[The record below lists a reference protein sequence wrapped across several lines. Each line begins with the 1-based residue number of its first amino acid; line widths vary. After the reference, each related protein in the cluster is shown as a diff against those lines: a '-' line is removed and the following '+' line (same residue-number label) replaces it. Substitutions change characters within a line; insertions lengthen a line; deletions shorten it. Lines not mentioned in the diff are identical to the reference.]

1 MPTTNLRNL
10 LYRAAL
16 PLAPS
21 PRRQMTHK
29 AQGQAIDLKA
39 YERILRK
46 HHVLGASLLL
56 TIGDEFAAVHTSI
69 SQPAH
74 HADRDTLFRVAS
86 ITKMAT
92 ALVTLKLAE
101 EEAFSLDDHIA
112 PLLPDA
118 DNEPALHGITIRQ
131 ILCHTSGLR
140 DTAAYEQSLQNGG
153 TFHEVLRS
161 EGVRSSST
169 AMSYCNFGFGLLGCL
184 MESVT
189 GQSLET
195 VFQQKLFQP
204 LGMDATLDASSTLD
218 ERRIMPISRV
228 LPYRKGQDVT
238 ITSLGRRS
246 IAQPDPTHHFGH
258 TAGAMYTNCAS
269 LSNLLLIIAGDG
281 AYKDKQY
288 FSPALIRQMKTQ
300 HSYTGAASAPDRRYG
315 LGLVILDRP
324 DISPRKLYGHQ
335 GFAYGC
341 VDGAFFEECTGRQV
355 IFLNGGCS
363 EARDGRLGLSN
374 KALLQW
380 ALQKEIPSWK

>member
-1 MPTTNLRNL
+1 MPTSNLRNL

-21 PRRQMTHK
+21 PRWQMTHE
-29 AQGQAIDLKA
+29 AYGEPIDIKA
-39 YERILRK
+39 YERLLRQ

-56 TIGDEFAAVHTSI
+56 TTGDEFAAVHTSI
-69 SQPAH
+69 STPAH
-74 HADRDTLFRVAS
+74 HADHDTLFRVAS

-101 EEAFSLDDHIA
+101 EEAFSLDDPIA

-118 DNEPALHGITIRQ
+118 DNEPALRGITIRQ

-140 DTAAYEQSLQNGG
+140 DTPAYEQSLRNEQ
-153 TFHEVLRS
+153 TFHDVLRS
-161 EGVRSSST
+161 DGVRASDN

-189 GQSLET
+189 GKSLEAI
-195 VFQQKLFQP
+195 FQEILFQP
-204 LGMDATLDASSTLD
+204 LGMEATLDASTLN
-218 ERRIMPISRV
+218 ENRIMPISRV

-238 ITSLGRRS
+238 ITKLGRKS
-246 IAQPDPTHHFGH
+246 IAQPEPTRHFGH

-269 LSNLLLIIAGDG
+269 LSNLLLIIANDG
-281 AYKDKQY
+281 AYKGEQY

-300 HSYTGAASAPDRRYG
+300 HSFTGASAAPDRRYG

-341 VDGAFFEECTGRQV
+341 VDGAFIEEGTDRQV

-363 EARDGRLGLSN
+363 EAREGRLGLSN

-380 ALQKEIPSWK
+380 ALQKEFPTWK

>member
-1 MPTTNLRNL
+1 MPTTNFRNL

-16 PLAPS
+16 PLSPS
-21 PRRQMTHK
+21 PRGQMSHITHGHPIDIK
-29 AQGQAIDLKA
+29 AFQH
-39 YERILRK
+39 ILCK
-46 HHVLGASLLL
+46 HHVLGSSLLL
-56 TIGDEFAAVHTSI
+56 CQGDDFAAVHTSI
-69 SQPAH
+69 SHPAH
-74 HADRDTLFRVAS
+74 HADSDTLFRVAS

-101 EEAFSLDDHIA
+101 EGAFALDDPIA

-118 DNEPALHGITIRQ
+118 AGESALQGITIRQ
-131 ILCHTSGLR
+131 LLCHSSGLR
-140 DTAAYEQSLQNGG
+140 DVPAYEQALRNGD
-153 TFHEVLRS
+153 TFHTVLRS
-161 EGVRSSST
+161 EGVRVDNN

-204 LGMDATLDASSTLD
+204 LGIEATLDASTL
-218 ERRIMPISRV
+218 EESRIMPIARV
-228 LPYRKGQDVT
+228 LPYRQGQDIT
-238 ITSLGRRS
+238 ITSLGRKS
-246 IAQPDPTHHFGH
+246 IAQPDPARHFGH

-269 LSNLLLIIAGDG
+269 LSNLILIIANNGT
-281 AYKDKQY
+281 YKGKQY
-288 FSPALIRQMKTQ
+288 FSPDLIRQMKTQ
-300 HSYTGAASAPDRRYG
+300 HGYTGAAAAPDRRYG

-341 VDGAFFEECTGRQV
+341 VDGAFIEEETGRQV

-363 EARDGRLGLSN
+363 EAREGRLGLSN

-380 ALQKEIPSWK
+380 ALQKELPAWK

>member
-1 MPTTNLRNL
+1 MPTTNFRNL

-16 PLAPS
+16 PLSPS
-21 PRRQMTHK
+21 PRSQMSHITH
-29 AQGQAIDLKA
+29 GHPIDMKA
-39 YERILRK
+39 YQRILCK
-46 HHVLGASLLL
+46 HHVLGSSLLL
-56 TIGDEFAAVHTSI
+56 CQGDDFAAVHTSI
-69 SQPAH
+69 SHPAH
-74 HADRDTLFRVAS
+74 HADSDTLFRVAS

-101 EEAFSLDDHIA
+101 EGAFALDDPIA

-118 DNEPALHGITIRQ
+118 ADEPALRGVTIRQ
-131 ILCHTSGLR
+131 LLCHTSGLR
-140 DTAAYEQSLQNGG
+140 DVPAYEQALRNGD
-153 TFHEVLRS
+153 TFHTVLRS
-161 EGVRSSST
+161 EGVRVDNN
-169 AMSYCNFGFGLLGCL
+169 AMTYCNLGFGLLGCL
-184 MESVT
+184 MESIT

-204 LGMDATLDASSTLD
+204 LGMEATLDASTLD
-218 ERRIMPISRV
+218 ESRIMPIARV
-228 LPYRKGQDVT
+228 LPYRQGRDIT

-246 IAQPDPTHHFGH
+246 IAQPDPARHFGH

-269 LSNLLLIIAGDG
+269 LSNLLLIIANDG
-281 AYKDKQY
+281 AYKGKQY
-288 FSPALIRQMKTQ
+288 FSTDLIRQMKTQ
-300 HSYTGAASAPDRRYG
+300 HSYTGAAAAPDRRYG

-341 VDGAFFEECTGRQV
+341 VDGAFIEEETGRQV

-363 EARDGRLGLSN
+363 EAREGRLGLSN

-380 ALQKEIPSWK
+380 ALQKELPAWK

>member
-1 MPTTNLRNL
+1 MPTTNFRNL

-16 PLAPS
+16 PLSPS
-21 PRRQMTHK
+21 PRGQMSHITHGHPIDIK
-29 AQGQAIDLKA
+29 AFQ
-39 YERILRK
+39 RILCK
-46 HHVLGASLLL
+46 HHVLGSSLLL
-56 TIGDEFAAVHTSI
+56 CQGDDFATVHTSI
-69 SQPAH
+69 RLPAH
-74 HADRDTLFRVAS
+74 SANSDTLFRVAS

-101 EEAFSLDDHIA
+101 EGAFALDDPVA

-118 DNEPALHGITIRQ
+118 ADEPSLRGVTIRQ
-131 ILCHTSGLR
+131 LLCHTSGLR
-140 DTAAYEQSLQNGG
+140 DIPAYEQALRNGD
-153 TFHEVLRS
+153 TFHTVLRS
-161 EGVRSSST
+161 EGVRVDNN
-169 AMSYCNFGFGLLGCL
+169 AMIYCNFGFGLLGCL

-204 LGMDATLDASSTLD
+204 LGMEATLDASTL
-218 ERRIMPISRV
+218 EESRIMPIARV
-228 LPYRKGQDVT
+228 LPYRKGRDIT

-246 IAQPDPTHHFGH
+246 IAQPDPTRHFGH

-269 LSNLLLIIAGDG
+269 LSNLLLIIANNGT
-281 AYKDKQY
+281 YKGKQY
-288 FSPALIRQMKTQ
+288 FSTDLIRQMKTQ
-300 HSYTGAASAPDRRYG
+300 HSYTGAAASPDRRYG

-341 VDGAFFEECTGRQV
+341 VDGAFIEEETGRQV

-363 EARDGRLGLSN
+363 EAREGRLGLSN

-380 ALQKEIPSWK
+380 ALQKELPAWK

>member
-10 LYRAAL
+10 IYRAAL

-21 PRRQMTHK
+21 PRGQMTHDVH
-29 AQGQAIDLKA
+29 GHAIDLQA

-56 TIGDEFAAVHTSI
+56 TDIDTDASVHTSI
-69 SQPAH
+69 STPAH
-74 HADRDTLFRVAS
+74 HADGHTLFRVAS

-92 ALVTLKLAE
+92 ALVALKLSE
-101 EEAFSLDDHIA
+101 EGAYALDDPIA

-118 DNEPALHGITIRQ
+118 ASEPTLQGVTIRQ
-131 ILCHTSGLR
+131 LLSHTSGLR
-140 DTAAYEQSLQNGG
+140 DIPTYEQALRDGQ
-153 TFHEVLRS
+153 TFHQVLRAD
-161 EGVRSSST
+161 GIRSNSNV
-169 AMSYCNFGFGLLGCL
+169 MSYCNFGFGLLGCM
-184 MESVT
+184 MEHVT

-195 VFQQKLFQP
+195 VFRNKLFQP
-204 LGMDATLDASSTLD
+204 LCMDATLDASTLD
-218 ERRIMPISRV
+218 ESRVMPISRV

-238 ITSLGRRS
+238 ITALGRKS
-246 IAQPDPTHHFGH
+246 IAQPDPTRHFGH

-269 LSNLLLIIAGDG
+269 LSNMLQVIAHDG
-281 AYKDKQY
+281 GYKGQQC
-288 FSPALIRQMKTQ
+288 FATESIQQMKTQ
-300 HSYTGAASAPDRRYG
+300 HSFTGPASAPTRRYG

-324 DISPRKLYGHQ
+324 DLSSRKIYGHQ

-341 VDGAFFEECTGRQV
+341 VDGAFFEEDTGRQV

-363 EARDGRLGLSN
+363 EAREGRLGLCN
-374 KALLQW
+374 KDLLRW

>member
-1 MPTTNLRNL
+1 MPTTNFRNL

-16 PLAPS
+16 PLSPS
-21 PRRQMTHK
+21 PRGQMSHTTH
-29 AQGQAIDLKA
+29 GHPIDMKA
-39 YERILRK
+39 YQRILCK
-46 HHVLGASLLL
+46 HHVLGSSLLL
-56 TIGDEFAAVHTSI
+56 CQGDDFAAVHTSI
-69 SQPAH
+69 SHPAH
-74 HADRDTLFRVAS
+74 HADSDTLFRVAS

-92 ALVTLKLAE
+92 ALVILKLAE
-101 EEAFSLDDHIA
+101 EDAFALDDPIA

-118 DNEPALHGITIRQ
+118 ADEPALRGITIRQ
-131 ILCHTSGLR
+131 LLCHTSGLR
-140 DTAAYEQSLQNGG
+140 DIPAYEQALRNGD
-153 TFHEVLRS
+153 TFHTVLRS
-161 EGVRSSST
+161 EGVRVDNN
-169 AMSYCNFGFGLLGCL
+169 AMTYCNLGFGLLGCL
-184 MESVT
+184 MESIT

-204 LGMDATLDASSTLD
+204 LGMEATLDASTL
-218 ERRIMPISRV
+218 EESCIMPIARV
-228 LPYRKGQDVT
+228 LPYRQGQDIT
-238 ITSLGRRS
+238 ITSLGRKS
-246 IAQPDPTHHFGH
+246 ITQPDLTRHFGH

-281 AYKDKQY
+281 VYKDKQY

-300 HSYTGAASAPDRRYG
+300 HSYTGAAAAPDRRYG

-341 VDGAFFEECTGRQV
+341 VDGAFIEEETGRQV

-363 EARDGRLGLSN
+363 EAREGRLGLSN

-380 ALQKEIPSWK
+380 ALQKELPAWK

>member
-1 MPTTNLRNL
+1 MPTTNFRNL

-16 PLAPS
+16 PLSPS
-21 PRRQMTHK
+21 PRGQMSHITHGHPIDIK
-29 AQGQAIDLKA
+29 AFQH
-39 YERILRK
+39 ILRQ
-46 HHVLGASLLL
+46 HHVLGSSLLL
-56 TIGDEFAAVHTSI
+56 CQGDDFATVHTTI
-69 SQPAH
+69 RRPAH
-74 HADRDTLFRVAS
+74 SANSDTLFRVAS

-101 EEAFSLDDHIA
+101 EGAFALDDPIA
-112 PLLPDA
+112 PLIPDA
-118 DNEPALHGITIRQ
+118 DDEPALRGITIRQ
-131 ILCHTSGLR
+131 LLCHTSGLR
-140 DTAAYEQSLQNGG
+140 DIPAYEQALRNGD
-153 TFHEVLRS
+153 TFHTVLRS
-161 EGVRSSST
+161 EGVRVDNN

-184 MESVT
+184 MESIT

-204 LGMDATLDASSTLD
+204 LGMEATLDASTL
-218 ERRIMPISRV
+218 EESRIIPIARV
-228 LPYRKGQDVT
+228 LPYRQGQDIT

-246 IAQPDPTHHFGH
+246 IAQPDPARHFGH

-269 LSNLLLIIAGDG
+269 LSNLLLIIANDG
-281 AYKDKQY
+281 VYKDKQY

-300 HSYTGAASAPDRRYG
+300 HSYTGTAASPDRRYG

-341 VDGAFFEECTGRQV
+341 VDGAFIEEETGRQV

-363 EARDGRLGLSN
+363 EAREGRLGLSN

-380 ALQKEIPSWK
+380 ALQKELPAWK

>member
-1 MPTTNLRNL
+1 MPTTNFRNL

-16 PLAPS
+16 PIS
-21 PRRQMTHK
+21 PTPRGQMSHITLGHP
-29 AQGQAIDLKA
+29 IDMKG
-39 YERILRK
+39 YQRILCK
-46 HHVLGASLLL
+46 HHVLGSSLLL
-56 TIGDEFAAVHTSI
+56 CQGDDFAAVHTSI
-69 SQPAH
+69 KHPAH
-74 HADRDTLFRVAS
+74 HADSNTLFRVAS

-92 ALVTLKLAE
+92 ALVILKLAE
-101 EEAFSLDDHIA
+101 EGAFALDDPIA

-118 DNEPALHGITIRQ
+118 ADEPTLQGITIRQ
-131 ILCHTSGLR
+131 LLCHTSGLR
-140 DTAAYEQSLQNGG
+140 DVPAYEQALHNGDS
-153 TFHEVLRS
+153 FHAVLRS
-161 EGVRSSST
+161 EGVRSHSN

-189 GQSLET
+189 SQSLET

-204 LGMDATLDASSTLD
+204 LGMEATLDASTLE

-246 IAQPDPTHHFGH
+246 IAQPDPTRHFGH

-269 LSNLLLIIAGDG
+269 LSNLLLVIANDG
-281 AYKDKQY
+281 TYKGKQY

-300 HSYTGAASAPDRRYG
+300 HSCTGPTAAPDRRYG
-315 LGLVILDRP
+315 LGLVILYRP

-341 VDGAFFEECTGRQV
+341 VDGAFIEEGTGRQV
-355 IFLNGGCS
+355 IFLNGGGS
-363 EARDGRLGLSN
+363 EAREGRLGLSN

-380 ALQKEIPSWK
+380 ALQKEFPAWK

>member
-1 MPTTNLRNL
+1 MPTTNFRNL

-16 PLAPS
+16 PLSPS
-21 PRRQMTHK
+21 PRGQMSHITHGHPIDIK
-29 AQGQAIDLKA
+29 AFQ
-39 YERILRK
+39 RILCK
-46 HHVLGASLLL
+46 HHVLGSSLLL
-56 TIGDEFAAVHTSI
+56 CQGDDFATVHTSI
-69 SQPAH
+69 RLPAH
-74 HADRDTLFRVAS
+74 SANSDTLFRVAS

-101 EEAFSLDDHIA
+101 EGAFALDDPIA

-118 DNEPALHGITIRQ
+118 ADEASLRGITIRQ
-131 ILCHTSGLR
+131 LLCHTSGLR
-140 DTAAYEQSLQNGG
+140 DIPAYEQALRNGD
-153 TFHEVLRS
+153 TFHTVLRS
-161 EGVRSSST
+161 EGVRVDNN
-169 AMSYCNFGFGLLGCL
+169 AMSYCNLGFGLLGCL

-204 LGMDATLDASSTLD
+204 LGMEATLDASTLD
-218 ERRIMPISRV
+218 ESRIMPIARV

-238 ITSLGRRS
+238 ITSLGRKS
-246 IAQPDPTHHFGH
+246 IAQPDPTRHFGH

-281 AYKDKQY
+281 VYKDKQY

-300 HSYTGAASAPDRRYG
+300 HSYTGAAAAPDRRYG

-324 DISPRKLYGHQ
+324 DISPRKLCGHQ

-341 VDGAFFEECTGRQV
+341 VDGAFIEEETGRQV

-363 EARDGRLGLSN
+363 EAREGRLGLSN

-380 ALQKEIPSWK
+380 ALQKELPVWK

>member
-1 MPTTNLRNL
+1 MPTTNFRNL

-16 PLAPS
+16 PLSPS
-21 PRRQMTHK
+21 PRGQMSHITH
-29 AQGQAIDLKA
+29 GHPIDMKA
-39 YERILRK
+39 YQRILCK
-46 HHVLGASLLL
+46 HHVLGSSLLL
-56 TIGDEFAAVHTSI
+56 CHGDDFAAVHTSI
-69 SQPAH
+69 RRPAH
-74 HADRDTLFRVAS
+74 SANSDTLFRVAS

-101 EEAFSLDDHIA
+101 EGAFALDDPIA

-118 DNEPALHGITIRQ
+118 ADEPALRSITIRQ
-131 ILCHTSGLR
+131 LLCHTSGLR
-140 DTAAYEQSLQNGG
+140 DIPVYEQALRNGD
-153 TFHEVLRS
+153 TFHTVLRS
-161 EGVRSSST
+161 EGVRVDNN

-184 MESVT
+184 MESIT

-204 LGMDATLDASSTLD
+204 LGMEATLDASMLEES
-218 ERRIMPISRV
+218 RIMPIARV
-228 LPYRKGQDVT
+228 LPYRQGQDIT
-238 ITSLGRRS
+238 ITSLGHKS
-246 IAQPDPTHHFGH
+246 IAQPDPTRHFGH

-269 LSNLLLIIAGDG
+269 LSNLLLIIADDG
-281 AYKDKQY
+281 TYKGKQY

-300 HSYTGAASAPDRRYG
+300 HSYTGTAAAPDRRYG

-341 VDGAFFEECTGRQV
+341 VDGAFIEEETGRQV

-363 EARDGRLGLSN
+363 EAREGRLGLSN

-380 ALQKEIPSWK
+380 ALQKELPAWK